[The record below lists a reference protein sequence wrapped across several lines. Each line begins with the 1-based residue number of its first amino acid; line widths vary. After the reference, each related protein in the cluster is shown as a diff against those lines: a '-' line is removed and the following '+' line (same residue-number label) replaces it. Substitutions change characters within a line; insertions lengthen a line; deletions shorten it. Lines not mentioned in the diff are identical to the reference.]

1 MAPVDLDRADAAALA
16 GDLPGILLEAKR
28 LAAAAPGV
36 HGRRRAGPGE
46 AFWQYRDHSA
56 EDGAKL
62 VDWRRSARGERLY
75 VREREREAAQTALFW
90 LDPSPGFDW
99 RADPNLPTKRR
110 RALVLSLALATLLAR
125 GGERVGV
132 LGGIPRAGARA
143 VDRLAIDLTQRQPS
157 DPPSATQ
164 RACAILCS
172 DFYRPVEEWRAHLT
186 KLAAA
191 NASGVLLMICD
202 PAEED
207 FPFEGRTL
215 FHEVGGRQE
224 VLLGRAE
231 TARETFAAR
240 LETHR
245 RDLREMARALGF
257 LTLLHRTDRPA
268 TPTFAMLAASLS
280 ERAR

>member
-1 MAPVDLDRADAAALA
+1 MAPVDLDRAEAAALA

-90 LDPSPGFDW
+90 IDPSPGFDW
-99 RADPNLPTKRR
+99 RAEANLPTKRR
-110 RALVLSLALATLLAR
+110 RALVLSLALATLLSR

-132 LGGIPRAGARA
+132 LGGAPRAGARA
-143 VDRLAIDLTQRQPS
+143 VDRLALDLVGSHTAE
-157 DPPSATQ
+157 PPVPPI
-164 RACAILCS
+164 RACVILAS
-172 DFYRPVEEWRAHLT
+172 DFYAPVENWRARLT
-186 KLAAA
+186 KLAATH
-191 NASGVLLMICD
+191 ASGVLLMIGD

-207 FPFEGRTL
+207 FPYEGRTL
-215 FHEVGGRQE
+215 FHEVGGRAE
-224 VLLGRAE
+224 ILLGRAE
-231 TARETFAAR
+231 TARETFSAR
-240 LETHR
+240 LEAHR

-257 LTLLHRTDRPA
+257 LMLIHRTDRPA

-280 ERAR
+280 ERVR